1 MSAGLLPAVPWA
13 LPFLALFRLGRREPR
28 LLQYAPR
35 RGRPL
40 SLIIPARNEAATI
53 GTLLASL
60 GRSDYTPLEILVVD
74 DRSTDATASVVA
86 RFAAT
91 DPRIRL
97 IHGDPLPD
105 GWYGKP
111 WACLQGARAA
121 TGDLLVFT
129 DADTRHE
136 PALLAC
142 AAGALE
148 VERADLVTVAPRQLT
163 LTFWERIIMPQV
175 WALLG
180 ARYHPRAVNRATRAR
195 DVIANGQFILVT
207 RDAYER
213 AGGHAAVRGEVAED
227 LALAQT
233 FFGKRM
239 KLFFA
244 FAESLMETRMY
255 QSLPQLIEGWSKNVY
270 LGGRRSFPHEPV
282 RRALV
287 PVMLALA
294 MLFWLLPL
302 AALLAG
308 LLPAAAA
315 IAVGLSVLF
324 WATICYGMGVPPI
337 YGLGYPLGAAMLLY
351 IVMRSTWRG
360 AGRVEW
366 RGRVYTARGA
376 RSG

>member
-1 MSAGLLPAVPWA
+1 VSAGLLPALPWA
-13 LPFLALFRLGRREPR
+13 LPFLALVRLGRREPR
-28 LLQYAPR
+28 LLQYGPR

-40 SLIIPARNEAATI
+40 SLIIPARNEATTI
-53 GTLLASL
+53 ATLLSSL
-60 GRSDYTPLEILVVD
+60 GRSDYAPLEIIVVD

-86 RFAAT
+86 QFAAG

-121 TGDLLVFT
+121 TGELLVFT

-136 PALLAC
+136 PALLAH

-148 VERADLVTVAPRQLT
+148 AEHADLVTAAPRQLT

-180 ARYHPRAVNRATRAR
+180 TRYHPRAVNRARRAR

-213 AGGHAAVRGEVAED
+213 AGTHAAVRGEVAED

-270 LGGRRSFPHEPV
+270 LGGRRSFPDEPV
-282 RRALV
+282 LRALM
-287 PVMLALA
+287 PAMLVLA
-294 MLFWLLPL
+294 MLFWLLPP

-308 LLPAAAA
+308 LLPAPAVAAVA
-315 IAVGLSVLF
+315 LSVLF
-324 WATICYGMGVPPI
+324 WMTMCYGMRVPAI

-351 IVMRSTWRG
+351 IVTRSTWRG

-366 RGRVYTARGA
+366 RGRVYTAA
-376 RSG
+376 RKRAG